1 MIESALL
8 DFENVRKVYKD
19 FELHVNLKVEPGY
32 ITGLIGPN
40 GAGKTTA
47 FKSALGLIHTD
58 GGRLKV
64 FGKPAEELATSDR
77 ENIGVVLA
85 DSGFSS
91 ALKVKELLP
100 VLSHLYPAFSRQEF
114 IRQCDRFEIPMEKK
128 IGQFS
133 TGMKRKLQVL
143 AAVSHGASLLIL
155 DEPTA
160 GMDVIA
166 RDQLLSL
173 LREYMETDGRSILIS
188 SHISSDLEGFC
199 DDIYLIHEGKILL
212 HEETDRLLN
221 QYGLLKVTK
230 EQYAALD
237 QRYILK
243 TRKEGFGYSCLT
255 DQKQFYM
262 ENYPQI
268 IIERG
273 SIDELI
279 LMMNR
284 RDA

>member
-64 FGKPAEELATSDR
+64 FGKPAEELAPSDR

-114 IRQCDRFEIPMEKK
+114 VRQCDRFEIPMEKK

-230 EQYAALD
+230 EQYVALD

>member
-64 FGKPAEELATSDR
+64 FGKPAEELAPSDR

-100 VLSHLYPAFSRQEF
+100 VLSHLYPAFSKQEF

-230 EQYAALD
+230 EQYASMD

>member
-64 FGKPAEELATSDR
+64 FGKPAEELAPSDR

-230 EQYAALD
+230 EQYVALD

-284 RDA
+284 RDV

>member
-64 FGKPAEELATSDR
+64 FGKPAEELAPSDR

-230 EQYAALD
+230 EQYASLD